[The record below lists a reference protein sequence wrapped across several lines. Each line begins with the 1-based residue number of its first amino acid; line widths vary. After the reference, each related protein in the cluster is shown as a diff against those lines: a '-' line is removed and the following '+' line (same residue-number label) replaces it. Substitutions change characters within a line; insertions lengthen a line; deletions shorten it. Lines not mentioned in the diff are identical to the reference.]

1 MAINIE
7 KNNSGFATLNKYATT
22 EAHPKY
28 KGVVKVN
35 DVQMEVACWIKE
47 SKKTGDRFISF
58 QFQTEEEGKQYRK
71 NETQVVPEDELPF

>member
-7 KNNSGFATLNKYATT
+7 KNNSGFATLNIYATT
-22 EAHPKY
+22 EAHPTY
-28 KGVVKVN
+28 KGVVKGN

>member
-1 MAINIE
+1 MAINID
-7 KNNSGFATLNKYATT
+7 KDNSGVAFLNKYATT
-22 EAHPKY
+22 ESHPKY